1 VHLALVS
8 PHYPPLRTSAAVQMR
23 DLAIELMRQGHT
35 ATVLVPA
42 EDAAAPWRLEE
53 HDGVRVLWL
62 KAPRTRDLD
71 YVRRTLNEARL
82 SFAMWRAFRRSAL
95 RNERFDGVVWYS
107 PPIFFGPLVLALKRA
122 SACPG
127 YLILRDIFPEWAVDL
142 KLLRKGPTY
151 AFFKAVAELQYAAA
165 DVIGVQTPSN
175 QAFLLRWQRR
185 GRVEVLQNWLRPM
198 PNLGSTIAVE
208 RTPLRGRKIFAYVG
222 NMGVAQGA
230 DIFIAV
236 AERLADRSDLGF
248 LFVGRGSDVPR
259 LKAEAQARAPSNT
272 HFHEEVD
279 SREMPGLLSQCHVG
293 LIALDP
299 RHSTHNIPG
308 KFLTYLQAGLPVL
321 ARVNA
326 GTDLAQVIERERV
339 GRVSTG
345 DSVEPLVAAAE
356 QLAEN
361 AADYGNMVRNAKA
374 LAASM
379 FSAETAVLQIVASL
393 TRAQRRRDA
402 ARPTLPSGGRAQ

>member
-1 VHLALVS
+1 LRLALVS

-23 DLAIELMRQGHT
+23 DLAIELTERGHA

-42 EDAAAPWRLEE
+42 EEAASAWRLEQ

-71 YVRRTLNEARL
+71 YVRRTVNEARL
-82 SFAMWRAFRRSAL
+82 PFAMWRAYRQSPL
-95 RNERFDGVVWYS
+95 QDERFDGVVWYS
-107 PPIFFGPLVLALKRA
+107 PPIFFGPLILKLKRA
-122 SACPG
+122 SRCPA

-151 AFFKAVAELQYAAA
+151 AFFKGVAELQYAAA
-165 DVIGVQTPSN
+165 DIIGVQTPSN
-175 QAFLLRWQRR
+175 RSFLARWQRR

-198 PNLGSTIAVE
+198 PNVGTTIAVE
-208 RTPLRGRKIFAYVG
+208 RTPLKGRKIFAYVG

-230 DIFIAV
+230 DVFIAV
-236 AERLADRSDLGF
+236 AEKLAHRNDLGF

-259 LKAEAQARAPSNT
+259 LKAEAAARAPRNT
-272 HFHEEVD
+272 YFHEEVD
-279 SREMPGLLSQCHVG
+279 SREMPGLLAQCHVG

-326 GTDLAQVIERERV
+326 GTDLAHVIERERV
-339 GRVSTG
+339 GRVGVG
-345 DSVEPLVAAAE
+345 DDVVPLVAAAVE
-356 QLAEN
+356 LADN
-361 AADYGNMVRNAKA
+361 AAEHGTMMRNAKA
-374 LAASM
+374 LAATM
-379 FSAETAVLQIVASL
+379 FSAEAAVLQIVAGI
-393 TRAQRRRDA
+393 TRAQQRRA
-402 ARPTLPSGGRAQ
+402 LAQARIA